1 MKCLNPHLSLIAH
14 LKSWRRLRKP
24 ESHLTWA
31 TEKITTKDAPDV
43 PRKQKQLQKKEPP
56 NHANTHRN
64 LPAQSQVYIE
74 AQCEEF

>member
-1 MKCLNPHLSLIAH
+1 MKCLNPCLSLIAH

-56 NHANTHRN
+56 KPCKHTQELTSSESGIHR
-64 LPAQSQVYIE
+64 STM
-74 AQCEEF
+74 